1 MFCKKC
7 GAQLDDD
14 AQFCEKCGSVIKRI
28 APATVQPNDDAAAD
42 QDEEVKEAD
51 SAPVDDKESDREA
64 TAADTLEYTSG
75 SKLAARKTY
84 KKLLTIVAIITAVL
98 IITVLCVFLK
108 PSGEV
113 TLADPTAQANF
124 NNSGKMAFD
133 ESNLYFVGKS
143 DSKDEKTY
151 VYATSYSGTDKK
163 ILSEND
169 EILMIRIAGDKILY
183 YARGDSKSVIG
194 IMDKDGANDKVII
207 EPEES
212 VSDFDIA
219 VSKLY
224 YLAGSDLHSCTT
236 DGENDE
242 IILKDVDNFIIS
254 GNLYYTSKKSIYA
267 YDLAKTGSI
276 KICDADARELILKN
290 NTIYFIDDS
299 GICSVA
305 ADGNGVKNTLVSDR
319 KVGQYTVADDTVF
332 YVKKFTEDEVRT
344 LADYLNTENDS
355 STSILYQAALTGT
368 GFVYSCPISG
378 GEPEKLNTDPA
389 IVFYL
394 YSYPGG
400 KYSSLGPL
408 FDTFD
413 PLTIK

>member
-1 MFCKKC
+1 MTF
-7 GAQLDDD
+7 
-14 AQFCEKCGSVIKRI
+14 
-28 APATVQPNDDAAAD
+28 
-42 QDEEVKEAD
+42 
-51 SAPVDDKESDREA
+51 
-64 TAADTLEYTSG
+64 
-75 SKLAARKTY
+75 
-84 KKLLTIVAIITAVL
+84 
-98 IITVLCVFLK
+98 
-108 PSGEV
+108 
-113 TLADPTAQANF
+113 ADPTAQANF
-124 NNSGKMAFD
+124 NNYGKMAFD

-163 ILSEND
+163 ILSKND
-169 EILMIRIAGDKILY
+169 GISMIRIADDKILY

-194 IMDKDGANDKVII
+194 TMDKDGANDKVII
-207 EPEES
+207 ETEES

-236 DGENDE
+236 DGEKDE

-267 YDLAKTGSI
+267 YDLAKTESI

-305 ADGNGVKNTLVSDR
+305 ADGSGVKNTLVSDR

-344 LADYLNTENDS
+344 FADYLNTENDS

>member
-14 AQFCEKCGSVIKRI
+14 AQFCERCGSVIKRI
-28 APATVQPNDDAAAD
+28 APATVQPNDDAAVG
-42 QDEEVKEAD
+42 QDERVKESD
-51 SAPVDDKESDREA
+51 SVPADDKESKQEVTVA
-64 TAADTLEYTSG
+64 ETSEYNSG
-75 SKLAARKTY
+75 SKPTTGKTHKKSLIIAA
-84 KKLLTIVAIITAVL
+84 IMTAVL
-98 IITVLCVFLK
+98 IIAVLCVFLN
-108 PSGEV
+108 PSGEM

-124 NNSGKMAFD
+124 NNYGKMAFD

-169 EILMIRIAGDKILY
+169 EISMIRITSDKILY
-183 YARGDSKSVIG
+183 YARGDSKSAIG
-194 IMDKDGANDKVII
+194 TMDKDGANDKVII
-207 EPEES
+207 ETEES

-219 VSKLY
+219 ASKLY
-224 YLAGSDLHSCTT
+224 YLAGSDLHSCTI
-236 DGENDE
+236 DGEKDE

-254 GNLYYTSKKSIYA
+254 GNLYYTSKKSIYT
-267 YDLAKTGSI
+267 YDLAKTGST
-276 KICDADARELILKN
+276 KICEADARELLLMD
-290 NTIYFIDDS
+290 NTIYFIDES

-305 ADGNGVKNTLVSDR
+305 ADGSGVKNTLVPDR
-319 KVGQYTVADDTVF
+319 QVGQYTVADDTVF
-332 YVKKFTEDEVRT
+332 YVKKFTEDEVKS

-355 STSILYQAALTGT
+355 NTSILYQAALTGT
-368 GFVYSCPISG
+368 GFIYSCPISG
-378 GEPEKLNTDPA
+378 GDSEKLHTDPA